1 MSSKDDVEEES
12 WNSTEDWL
20 LSMNNMLDTIPM
32 PPTDVPA
39 FGSSQK
45 FSESKKSSTKRRTSS
60 YFSESD
66 TDRDLVFAFCTHENV
81 NVLTDIF
88 DRLRKLAINQPQV
101 FLKHQIDAVERVKS
115 MWEKDHSEAEKHNIG
130 RGIGSRLKSA
140 GDMLVGF
147 AASGFKKTGGL
158 QSENVGATLKL
169 DSAVLSFDR
178 RQIGECCEGK
188 IRLSSKSIKKC
199 SFNVNH
205 IPSKVDTA
213 SYDLTVSPDSGV
225 KISVDSACEIC
236 VKCRIDSSNTEL
248 NELLVLEFNRSS
260 EASSSK
266 RTIKRLAALVS
277 MRTGK
282 AVFGVPYKDLELCEK
297 SGVRVCVCVCVFS
310 SNTSVCITHT
320 KHQNINY
327 RYLKFLKCANQNCSK
342 VEVLTWSE
350 SFERQRRNIEWMK

>member
-1 MSSKDDVEEES
+1 MLKEEDN

-39 FGSSQK
+39 FGSSQNL
-45 FSESKKSSTKRRTSS
+45 SESKNVKKRRASS

-88 DRLRKLAINQPQV
+88 DRLRKLAKNQPQV
-101 FLKHQIDAVERVKS
+101 FLKHQIDAIETVKS
-115 MWEKDHSEAEKHNIG
+115 MWEKDHSEETQNVG

-140 GDMLVGF
+140 GDMLAF
-147 AASGFKKTGGL
+147 AASGFKKTKGL

-188 IRLSSKSIKKC
+188 IRLYSKSIQKC

-205 IPSKVDTA
+205 IPSEVDSA
-213 SYDLTVSPDSGV
+213 SYHLTVSPDSGV
-225 KISVDSACEIC
+225 KISVDSPCEIC
-236 VKCRIDSSNTEL
+236 VKCRIDRSNTEL
-248 NELLVLEFNRSS
+248 NELLVLEFHRSS

-266 RTIKRLAALVS
+266 RTIKRLGALVS
-277 MRTGK
+277 MSTGR

-297 SGVRVCVCVCVFS
+297 SGVRSSFFFS
-310 SNTSVCITHT
+310 IPKISRCA
-320 KHQNINY
+320 
-327 RYLKFLKCANQNCSK
+327 FLVSIFRS
-342 VEVLTWSE
+342 LFS
-350 SFERQRRNIEWMK
+350 

>member
-1 MSSKDDVEEES
+1 MTSKDDDVEES

-20 LSMNNMLDTIPM
+20 LSMNNILDTIPM

-45 FSESKKSSTKRRTSS
+45 FSESGKSSTKRRRRSS

-147 AASGFKKTGGL
+147 AASGFKMTGGL

-205 IPSKVDTA
+205 IPSQVDTE
-213 SYDLTVSPDSGV
+213 SYHLTVSPDSGV

-297 SGVRVCVCVCVFS
+297 SGVRVCVCFPRILQCAS
-310 SNTSVCITHT
+310 HT
-320 KHQNINY
+320 QNI
-327 RYLKFLKCANQNCSK
+327 KTSI
-342 VEVLTWSE
+342 TDT
-350 SFERQRRNIEWMK
+350 